1 MLSAVVAKGQT
12 IHFSEDFSG
21 SPLDSG
27 WTIEVVA
34 GDSSVDN
41 WSFSNPG
48 SRDFGQSFSGGKFA
62 IFDDDYNSA
71 DGITDTVDLIS
82 PAINLQGKNKSKIS
96 FFQYFEGGF
105 GGKGQVY
112 FRKNSTDT
120 WQLIYETTTT
130 SASNPDKI
138 GVNLQS
144 ILQLAGSNAT
154 AQVKFRWIGND
165 SFWWII
171 DDIFIYDNPAKDAAA
186 MFTNDL
192 PKGCVVTLKHDL
204 SITVKNFGSGNISK
218 LTFSYQLN
226 NNSIVSDSVDFSSPL
241 NSDSIYTHVF
251 DSLSMPEFKDGYNE
265 IKLWPAEPD
274 GGADEFSINDT
285 IYLSTTVSQIS
296 VTTLPF
302 TEDFESGTLP
312 DAMCIDYGSSGNGQV
327 RITDT
332 LVQNGCGNSKLLV
345 MDAKSNA
352 NTIDALDLLVD
363 LSSCAKQ
370 ILSFT
375 YGNIN
380 DERDNEDGLYIS
392 VDNGGTFTKVY
403 SFDMA
408 NTIDTCITV
417 SFDIDS
423 LASTKGLELTETS
436 ILRWSH
442 AGNNTIESGN
452 DGFYIDNIKLD
463 LANLDPVDAGIVEIT
478 TPDTTFQGPESE
490 VIVRMSNLGPDTLAS
505 SQINFQLG
513 TGKVFSEFWGGCL
526 NVGDTTEITLNNVLT
541 TTTLGQQKLCVW
553 TSNPNGLEDL
563 NTTNDTSCINLNITA
578 LGIGKLVIN
587 KPGIKIYP
595 NPVKDQLYIEYQ
607 INSNSEIKIELYN
620 ILGKK
625 SYEKTI
631 MGSNEGFYKKLI
643 NLPNLNNGTHIL
655 VFQSDHEIISRKLFV
670 IK

>member
-1 MLSAVVAKGQT
+1 
-12 IHFSEDFSG
+12 
-21 SPLDSG
+21 
-27 WTIEVVA
+27 
-34 GDSSVDN
+34 
-41 WSFSNPG
+41 
-48 SRDFGQSFSGGKFA
+48 
-62 IFDDDYNSA
+62 
-71 DGITDTVDLIS
+71 
-82 PAINLQGKNKSKIS
+82 
-96 FFQYFEGGF
+96 
-105 GGKGQVY
+105 
-112 FRKNSTDT
+112 
-120 WQLIYETTTT
+120 
-130 SASNPDKI
+130 
-138 GVNLQS
+138 
-144 ILQLAGSNAT
+144 
-154 AQVKFRWIGND
+154 
-165 SFWWII
+165 
-171 DDIFIYDNPAKDAAA
+171 
-186 MFTNDL
+186 
-192 PKGCVVTLKHDL
+192 
-204 SITVKNFGSGNISK
+204 
-218 LTFSYQLN
+218 
-226 NNSIVSDSVDFSSPL
+226 
-241 NSDSIYTHVF
+241 
-251 DSLSMPEFKDGYNE
+251 
-265 IKLWPAEPD
+265 
-274 GGADEFSINDT
+274 
-285 IYLSTTVSQIS
+285 
-296 VTTLPF
+296 
-302 TEDFESGTLP
+302 
-312 DAMCIDYGSSGNGQV
+312 
-327 RITDT
+327 
-332 LVQNGCGNSKLLV
+332 

-375 YGNIN
+375 YGNFL
-380 DERDNEDGLYIS
+380 DESDNEDGLYIS
-392 VDNGGTFTKVY
+392 VGNGGTFTKVY